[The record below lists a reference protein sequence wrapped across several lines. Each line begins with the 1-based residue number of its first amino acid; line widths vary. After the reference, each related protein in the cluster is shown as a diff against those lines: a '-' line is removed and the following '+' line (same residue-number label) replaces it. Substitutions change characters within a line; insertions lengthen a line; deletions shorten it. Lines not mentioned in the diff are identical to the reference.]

1 MLKLEQLEQTLATA
15 TANGKAGSAGTAG
28 SLLDSIG
35 ASGLSWRPLLTDVR
49 GFGLVPLPATLPR
62 GGTHGGAGGGLQ
74 LPAHG
79 VGAGAQRSRSHSTS
93 PEQTLD
99 SSGGTFEPYNV
110 VIDVVRESLGPPSA
124 AAATATTTTPQ
135 QQQQQQQLQHAASN
149 SSAPTSNSV
158 ANATVNVTP
167 PMQLPPAASS
177 AVSVANPQTNAKTN
191 SPSKHVSLASTS
203 TTTAP
208 SANTGSNYSVPET
221 RSSAPVKP
229 SHPPHSNTVSGVQ
242 SQRQTPANTQPL
254 LTHSMASQQQQQPK
268 LQAQSLTN
276 VADAALRPHT
286 NAPIAQHQISTT
298 AQETQRQSALSSKG
312 PPPPV
317 PANKPTG
324 PAALHL
330 RPAASQPAANASSSS
345 VSSST
350 PPVSNPKGNAVV
362 QPTTARAQKAD
373 GPTPKPSVVPA
384 SGGGGGGQRTSQ
396 TGGGGV
402 ASTSSMSPTHAPA
415 VNRAEYVAGRRCIA
429 LFDCEADNVDELSF
443 RAGQIIRVLHS
454 DTAEED
460 WLVRYAPVRS
470 GFWLFAC
477 LQFLYFAFV

>member
-49 GFGLVPLPATLPR
+49 GFGLVPLAATLPR

-79 VGAGAQRSRSHSTS
+79 VGVGAQRSRSHSTS

-135 QQQQQQQLQHAASN
+135 QQQQQLQHAASN
-149 SSAPTSNSV
+149 SSAPASNSV
-158 ANATVNVTP
+158 ANATANVTP

-177 AVSVANPQTNAKTN
+177 AVSAANPQTNAKTK
-191 SPSKHVSLASTS
+191 SPSKYVSLASTS
-203 TTTAP
+203 TITAP
-208 SANTGSNYSVPET
+208 PANTGSNYSVPET

-229 SHPPHSNTVSGVQ
+229 SHPPHSNTVSDVQ

-254 LTHSMASQQQQQPK
+254 LTHSMASQQQQPK

-276 VADAALRPHT
+276 VADATPRPHT
-286 NAPIAQHQISTT
+286 NAPIAQQQISTT
-298 AQETQRQSALSSKG
+298 APQETQRQSALSSKG

-330 RPAASQPAANASSSS
+330 RPAASQPAATASSSS
-345 VSSST
+345 SSSPT
-350 PPVSNPKGNAVV
+350 PPASNPKGNAVV

-384 SGGGGGGQRTSQ
+384 SGGGGQRTSQ

-460 WLVRYAPVRS
+460 WLVRYAPVRPC
-470 GFWLFAC
+470 FWIFAC
-477 LQFLYFAFV
+477 LQYLYFAFV